1 MGVDVKSIWD
11 TIVAAFGTVAS
22 VFSGISIFDIVDI
35 LVLTFI
41 IYKVIL
47 FCRNSRAK
55 ALLKGIS
62 IVIIIYI
69 LSIWFDMI
77 GINWILEKLINYAF
91 VILAIVFQP
100 ELRSML
106 ERVGHSRFG
115 FFGKSASN
123 VQQETIDCINEVC
136 KAVHTMSDQ
145 KIGALIVF
153 ENKTPLGE
161 ISSTGTSIDAV
172 SSAPVIT
179 NIFFPKSPLHD
190 GAMVIRDGR
199 IQAAA
204 CILPLTTNSD
214 ISLDL
219 GTRHRAAIGIS
230 ENSDAVTVVVSE
242 ETGTISLTKNGIIT
256 RGFNSQSLQQELYN
270 IFVNEEDSQKSYV
283 KIFTERFKKKDKKG
297 DNDE

>member
-1 MGVDVKSIWD
+1 MKAIWD
-11 TIVAAFGTVAS
+11 SIVAALGTALS
-22 VFSGISIFDIVDI
+22 VFSGISFFDIVDI

-47 FCRNSRAK
+47 FCRDSRAK
-55 ALLKGIS
+55 ALLKGIG
-62 IVIIIYI
+62 IVIVMYVF
-69 LSIWFDMI
+69 SIWFDMM
-77 GINWILEKLINYAF
+77 GINWLLEKLVNYAL
-91 VILAIVFQP
+91 VILVIVFQP

-106 ERVGHSRFG
+106 ERVGHSKLSL
-115 FFGKSASN
+115 FGKGSSD
-123 VQQETIDCINEVC
+123 VQQEVVDCINEVC

-153 ENKTPLGE
+153 ENQTPLGE
-161 ISSTGTSIDAV
+161 ISKTGTSIDAIAT
-172 SSAPVIT
+172 SPMIT

-190 GAMVIRDGR
+190 GAMVIREGK
-199 IQAAA
+199 IHAAA
-204 CILPLTTNSD
+204 CILPLSANAD

-230 ENSDAVTVVVSE
+230 ENSDAVTIVVSE

-270 IFVNEEDSQKSYV
+270 LFVNVEE
-283 KIFTERFKKKDKKG
+283 KKKSPLKVFKERLEKKDNKKG
-297 DNDE
+297 DDNG